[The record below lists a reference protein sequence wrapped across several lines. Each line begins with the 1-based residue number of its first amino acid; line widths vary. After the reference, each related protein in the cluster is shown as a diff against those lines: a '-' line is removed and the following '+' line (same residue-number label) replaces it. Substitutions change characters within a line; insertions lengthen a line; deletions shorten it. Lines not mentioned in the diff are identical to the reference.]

1 MPGRRMM
8 SPADG
13 AQAAPRPAVPADR
26 LAADAGAAA
35 QAQRFPGHRQLQASS
50 VVIVSPTP
58 EGVSVLPRAF
68 EKPMSV
74 ASAYSRLAVATRN
87 ELVVF
92 AASRALAPGYPQE
105 PGKYARLWLPRTL
118 RFTGEVD
125 LHDLAFTGQLVLG
138 VATRLSCIVRLDD
151 HASVTPLWRPPFV
164 SGPDAG

>member
-1 MPGRRMM
+1 
-8 SPADG
+8 
-13 AQAAPRPAVPADR
+13 
-26 LAADAGAAA
+26 
-35 QAQRFPGHRQLQASS
+35 
-50 VVIVSPTP
+50 
-58 EGVSVLPRAF
+58 VSVLPRAF

-164 SGPDAG
+164 SGLDAG